1 VNAVDNRKKTPL
13 ISNTFQQPKTKGTIM
28 KNICQQLM
36 VGVFGLFVF
45 ATVSP
50 LQAAPGTE
58 DEFIKDLAASN
69 SARVIT
75 DAMTRLERMHIKD
88 ASRTNAIPALKSLL
102 TDNRSAVRRKAARIL
117 GIFHAQMSDA
127 EIKQVCA
134 QLKADDWGEV
144 QSGLK
149 ALRDLNAPAAVP
161 DILPCLKH
169 SNPNVVRDACRT
181 LAVLGDKSVI
191 PAIAPL
197 LASPNPKVKKDAQDA
212 IERLK
217 AKP

>member
-1 VNAVDNRKKTPL
+1 MN
-13 ISNTFQQPKTKGTIM
+13 Q
-28 KNICQQLM
+28 ICRQLM
-36 VGVFGLFVF
+36 VAVLGLFVF

-50 LQAAPGTE
+50 LPAAARTE
-58 DEFIKDLAASN
+58 DELIKDLAASN
-69 SARVIT
+69 SDRVIT
-75 DAMTRLERMHIKD
+75 DAMTRLERMHNHD

-117 GIFHAQMSDA
+117 GLFHAQLSDA
-127 EIKQVCA
+127 EIKEVCA

-144 QSGLK
+144 QSGLR
-149 ALRDLNAPAAVP
+149 ALRDLNATAAVP
-161 DILPCLKH
+161 DILPCLH
-169 SNPNVVRDACRT
+169 HFNPNVVRDACRT

-191 PAIAPL
+191 PAIEPL
-197 LASPNPKVKKDAQDA
+197 LASPNPKIRKDAQDA